1 MSAILLLIQFSS
13 DTSTYQRIKLVV
25 LSMLPLTK
33 DALHVYIGC
42 AALLATASLL
52 RWPLSSVKVLIPG
65 LLLSLA
71 MEVADLRDGYRE
83 GDMRWRHSS
92 HDIINANLI
101 PLTIVVLSR
110 RRRLRVS

>member
-1 MSAILLLIQFSS
+1 MNLLLFLMQFSS

-25 LSMLPLTK
+25 LSILPLTK

-52 RWPLSSVKVLIPG
+52 RWPLSSLKVLVPG

-83 GDMRWRHSS
+83 GNMHWRDSS
-92 HDIINANLI
+92 HDLVNTNLI
-101 PLTIVVLSR
+101 PLAIVVLAR
-110 RRRLRVS
+110 RRRLRVV